1 MDSGETLTHDLPLPF
16 DLLYD
21 EGFCLP
27 AVHQKNTFGKKD
39 DSSNQIKLLVVP

>member
-27 AVHQKNTFGKKD
+27 AVHQKNKQF
-39 DSSNQIKLLVVP
+39 LLFHPPKRATVSR